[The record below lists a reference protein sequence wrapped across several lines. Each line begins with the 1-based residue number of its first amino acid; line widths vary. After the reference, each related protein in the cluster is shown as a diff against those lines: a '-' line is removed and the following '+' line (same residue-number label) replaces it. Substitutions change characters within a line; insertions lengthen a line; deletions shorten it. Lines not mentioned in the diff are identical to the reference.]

1 MYWATK
7 LAAAEL
13 LLRGATTSADH
24 SYMVGG
30 VIAVR
35 GGRLVS
41 DDEEVIVAK
50 ANAVS
55 AALIA
60 RETTDEPNG

>member
-41 DDEEVIVAK
+41 DDEEVIVK